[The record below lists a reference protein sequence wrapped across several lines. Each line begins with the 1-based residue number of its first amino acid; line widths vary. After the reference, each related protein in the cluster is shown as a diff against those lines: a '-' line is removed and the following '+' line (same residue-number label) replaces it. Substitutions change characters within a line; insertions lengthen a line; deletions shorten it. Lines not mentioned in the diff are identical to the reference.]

1 MVTFRFPLLVLD
13 RLKRTHAVLLAS
25 FVSRKASVG
34 SVVETR

>member
-1 MVTFRFPLLVLD
+1 LLVLD
-13 RLKRTHAVLLAS
+13 SLKRTHAVLLAL

>member
-25 FVSRKASVG
+25 FVSRKALVG